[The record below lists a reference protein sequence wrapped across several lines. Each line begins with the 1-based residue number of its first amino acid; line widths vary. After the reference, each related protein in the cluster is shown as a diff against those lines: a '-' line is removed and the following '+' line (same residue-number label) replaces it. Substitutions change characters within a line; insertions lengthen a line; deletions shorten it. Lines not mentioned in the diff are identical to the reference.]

1 MENYKRNEK
10 GFIDIKIEEL
20 YVYED
25 LVGEGCIAANKITKD
40 GYHVGYMYRDEHSEA
55 YPDSGWRFF
64 AGDESSEYSNEPEN
78 FNIFSL
84 NTICNYDEAI
94 IKYLDA
100 PIGTYLIRINEDEF
114 IVDDE
119 QSEIF
124 MSKMKEEK

>member
-1 MENYKRNEK
+1 
-10 GFIDIKIEEL
+10 
-20 YVYED
+20 
-25 LVGEGCIAANKITKD
+25 
-40 GYHVGYMYRDEHSEA
+40 MYRDEHSEA

-64 AGDESSEYSNEPEN
+64 AGDECSKYSNEPEN

-84 NTICNYDEAI
+84 NTICNYDEAT

-119 QSEIF
+119 QSKIF
-124 MSKMKEEK
+124 MSKMKKEK